1 MQTLN
6 VDEVCQ
12 IRVNSR
18 NLGFTQ
24 TWENNTKSPCPKQK
38 RNMTPLFCVDLTFE

>member
-1 MQTLN
+1 MQKLY
-6 VDEVCQ
+6 VSEVCQ

-24 TWENNTKSPCPKQK
+24 TWENNAKTPCPKQK
-38 RNMTPLFCVDLTFE
+38 KKHDSLVLSRSDL